1 MVSTPHAKNLAI
13 ILAIAVLTLSV
24 LLPPSAANL
33 VPGAPIADRLLAPM
47 LHASVLCALLNCWC
61 LTGAVFL
68 YELPL
73 GALLGG
79 YLCAVCIPD
88 ICLYPELPT
97 VGLSTVCFFLFG
109 YAAPRARRVVAYNL
123 IMLLYILLGYLPAIF
138 GAPLVNVP
146 AHIYGY
152 ITGVLAAL
160 LFSPWLKEDV

>member
-13 ILAIAVLTLSV
+13 ILAIAVLTVST
-24 LLPPSAANL
+24 LLPPTAANL
-33 VPGAPIADRLLAPM
+33 VPGADIYSRLLAPM

-73 GALLGG
+73 GALLGA

-88 ICLYPELPT
+88 FCLSAELPT
-97 VGLSTVCFFLFG
+97 VGLSVVCYFLFG

-138 GAPLVNVP
+138 GHQLVNVL

-152 ITGVLAAL
+152 LTGVLAAL
-160 LFSPWLKEDV
+160 LFSPWIKQ